1 MEFTADDVKKAF
13 SKAKKDIGKVN
24 ILLVGKTGVGK
35 STLINAFFGED
46 LAETGIGRPVTQNC
60 REYTKEDSFVRL
72 FDTKGIEIKD
82 YKIILQELKGLIN
95 SRKTD
100 NEADHIHLAWFCIQ
114 SESKRF
120 EDAEINLLNELA
132 EQIPVV
138 VVLTQCLSQKVAD
151 QLKSEIL
158 EGAPFVKQVV
168 KVLAKDYESDLG
180 VHPAFGLD
188 TLEDVSEQLIPEA
201 FRKAFAAAQK
211 VSLEAKKRNA
221 HLIVTAGAASAA
233 AACAVPIPFSDA
245 VALAPIQVVML
256 AKINQVMGLKSSG
269 DFLKSLVLIAG
280 SVGGATYLGRTLFA
294 TIMKFIPGAGSA
306 IGSTVSATTAAAV
319 TTAMGEAYISALV
332 FMIAA
337 NIDMSPEN
345 IGEYFKK
352 ALRKE
357 KLGENS
363 PSKTP

>member
-1 MEFTADDVKKAF
+1 MEFTAEDINKTF

-46 LAETGIGRPVTQNC
+46 LAETGIGRPVTQNF
-60 REYTKEDSFVRL
+60 REYTKEDSFVHL

-82 YKIILQELKGLIN
+82 YKPILQELKGLIN
-95 SRKTD
+95 SRKTE

-151 QLKSEIL
+151 QLKTSIL
-158 EGAPFVKQVV
+158 KGAPFVKQVV
-168 KVLAKDYESDLG
+168 SVLAEDYESDLG
-180 VHPAFGLD
+180 VHKAFGLD
-188 TLEDVSEQLIPEA
+188 VLEEVSEQLIPEA
-201 FRKAFAAAQK
+201 FRKAFIAAQK
-211 VSLEAKKRNA
+211 VSLEAKKRQA
-221 HLIVTAGAASAA
+221 HYIVGTGSTSAA
-233 AACAVPIPFSDA
+233 AACAVPIPLSDA
-245 VALAPIQVVML
+245 VALAPIQVGML
-256 AKINQVMGLKSSG
+256 AGISIVFELKNSRN
-269 DFLKSLVLIAG
+269 FLLSLVAIAG
-280 SVGGATYLGRTLFA
+280 SVGGATYVGRVLFA
-294 TIMKFIPGAGSA
+294 NVMKFIPGAGSVVGA
-306 IGSTVSATTAAAV
+306 AVSATTAALV

-332 FMIAA
+332 FMITAG
-337 NIDMSPEN
+337 IDLSPDN
-345 IGEYFKK
+345 IGCYFKK

-357 KLGENS
+357 KLDLA
-363 PSKTP
+363 